1 MAEILDSTSERKKEP
16 AIRRLFEA
24 IASVSDLRPQ
34 RRERPKTVKPTGA
47 L

>member
-1 MAEILDSTSERKKEP
+1 M
-16 AIRRLFEA
+16 RRLFEA

-34 RRERPKTVKPTGA
+34 RRERPRAVKMTGE